1 MKSTLAGIF
10 AAILAF
16 AGCTRR
22 PPPPP
27 LPGPHAHYVLGV
39 AYQAGGHWF
48 YPAEDYALDTSGIA
62 TTLPAPQPRLT
73 TDGELY
79 DPNALTAAMQT
90 IQLPAIVTVTNLENG
105 RQIDVRV
112 NQRGP
117 ADPARLI
124 ALSPRAAL
132 FLQIPP
138 DGAARVRVEA
148 DTQLS
153 HRLVDQL
160 GGGPKLA
167 VQGAPLPGVTAQA
180 LPPPGGGGAGQA
192 VLLGGAP
199 AQATGP
205 AVPDRMPEV
214 IRQMPVHPGELYLRA
229 GSFGRFNYAN
239 QVAAQLGGLGGD
251 VIRSREGRQEVYAVR
266 AGPFSTIPQADA
278 ALRQALRAGVVD
290 AHITVE

>member
-1 MKSTLAGIF
+1 VKSVLSGVF

-27 LPGPHAHYVLGV
+27 LPAPHAHYVLGG

-62 TTLPAPQPRLT
+62 TTLAALQPRLT
-73 TDGELY
+73 NDGELY
-79 DPNALTAAMQT
+79 DPTALTAAMQT
-90 IQLPAIVTVTNLENG
+90 IQLPAIVTVTNLDNG

-132 FLQIPP
+132 FLQIPES
-138 DGAARVRVEA
+138 GAARVHVQA
-148 DTQLS
+148 NTQLS

-160 GGGPKLA
+160 GGGPKLT
-167 VQGAPLPGVTAQA
+167 VQAAPLPGVTAQA
-180 LPPPGGGGAGQA
+180 LPPPGGGRAGQA
-192 VLLGGAP
+192 VVLGGAP
-199 AQATGP
+199 APASGP
-205 AVPDRMPEV
+205 TVPDRLPEV
-214 IRQMPVHPGELYLRA
+214 IHQMPVHPGALYLRA

-278 ALRQALRAGVVD
+278 ALREALRDGVAD